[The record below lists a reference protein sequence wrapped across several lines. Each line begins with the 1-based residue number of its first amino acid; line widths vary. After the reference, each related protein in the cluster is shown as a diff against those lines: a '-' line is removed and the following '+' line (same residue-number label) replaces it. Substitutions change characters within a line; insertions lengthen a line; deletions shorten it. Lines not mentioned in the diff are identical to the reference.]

1 MSRYVLGIDA
11 GTESVRA
18 AVFDDRGMCR
28 GFGASRHNT
37 THRHPGWAE
46 QAVAQWE
53 AGMLAAIRQALA
65 MSAVPPDAIQGISA
79 DGTTCTVV
87 FLDAAGRPL
96 RDAIIWMDV
105 RAHQEAEQVAATKDP
120 ALKYVGFGTVSAEW
134 LPCKLLWVKRHEP
147 EVFDGAQTI
156 FELADWLTYRLTGE
170 VTANINTA
178 SVRWFYDAPS
188 GGLPKSLYA
197 RLGLGGA
204 LDKLPARVVRL
215 GEVVGGLRRAMA
227 DATGLRPGIPVAGG
241 GGDAFVGMIGLN
253 AIRPGQFSL
262 ITGSSHVHLGLLDR
276 EVHAPGLFGT
286 YPDAVL
292 PGLHLIEGGQVSTG
306 SVIKWFKDHFVNG
319 AIEREAERRGVA
331 VYDLLNAAAREIP
344 TGSEGLV
351 VLDHWQG
358 NRTPWTDPTSR
369 GVIRGLTLRHTPAHL
384 YRAILEGVAYGTRVV
399 LDRMVQERVA
409 IQELV
414 VCGGA
419 TKSDLWMQIH
429 ADVTGR
435 PVAIPEEQQ
444 ATVLGSAILAAVG
457 AGIYG
462 SIPEAA
468 DRMVR
473 IKNRVEPD
481 MARHAEYG
489 FYVEQ
494 YARTYERLKDESQ
507 RLVRRLSRTD
517 RPESPRR
524 E

>member
-18 AVFDDRGMCR
+18 AVFDDRGNCL
-28 GFGASRHNT
+28 GFGTSHHAT
-37 THRHPGWAE
+37 VHRQPGWAE
-46 QAVAQWE
+46 QAIAQWE
-53 AGMLAAIRQALA
+53 AGMIAAIRQALA
-65 MSAVPPDAIQGISA
+65 KSAIPPDAIEGISA

-87 FLDAAGRPL
+87 FLDKAGAPL

-105 RAHQEAEQVAATKDP
+105 RAHQEAEEVTATKDP
-120 ALKYVGFGTVSAEW
+120 ALKYVGFGNASAEW
-134 LPCKLLWVKRHEP
+134 FPCKVLWVRRHEP
-147 EVFDGAQTI
+147 DVFDRARTI
-156 FELADWLTYRLTGE
+156 FELTDWLIYRLTGDI
-170 VTANINTA
+170 TANINTM
-178 SVRWFYDAPS
+178 SVRWFYDAS
-188 GGLPKSLYA
+188 ADGLPTSLYTKI
-197 RLGLGGA
+197 GLAGA
-204 LDKLPARVVRL
+204 LDKLPTRVLRL
-215 GEVVGGLRRAMA
+215 GEVGGGLRREIA
-227 DATGLRPGIPVAGG
+227 DAVGLRPGIPVAAG

-276 EVHAPGLFGT
+276 EVHAPGIFGT
-286 YPDAVL
+286 FPDAVL
-292 PGLHLIEGGQVSTG
+292 PGFHLIEGGQVSTG
-306 SVIKWFKDHFVNG
+306 SVIKWFRDNFVNR
-319 AIEREAERRGVA
+319 AIQRQAEQRGMA
-331 VYDLLNAAAREIP
+331 VYDMLNAMARDIP

-384 YRAILEGVAYGTRVV
+384 YKAMLEGVAYGTKVI
-399 LDRMVQERVA
+399 LDRMTQERVA
-409 IQELV
+409 IDELV

-435 PVAIPEEQQ
+435 PITIPEEQQ
-444 ATVLGSAILAAVG
+444 ATVLGCAILAAVG

-468 DRMVR
+468 GRMVK
-473 IKNRVEPD
+473 IKKVIDPD
-481 MARHAEYG
+481 MANHAEYR

-494 YARTYERLKDESQ
+494 YVKTYESLQETSRQ
-507 RLVRRLSRTD
+507 MVRRLSGTA
-517 RPESPRR
+517 
-524 E
+524 